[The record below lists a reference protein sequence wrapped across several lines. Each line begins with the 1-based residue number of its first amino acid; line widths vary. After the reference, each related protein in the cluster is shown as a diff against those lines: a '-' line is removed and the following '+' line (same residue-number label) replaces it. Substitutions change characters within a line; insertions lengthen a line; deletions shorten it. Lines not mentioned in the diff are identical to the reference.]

1 MDRIGEHKMLKLF
14 KFNPQIKD
22 ISKIRI
28 VVDSRVPQ
36 LQGDSSFQETAS
48 LQSTLQTPSQEIP
61 SETYQDISEPL
72 CFVPIIINSQ
82 DAPKI
87 KMNVSTSY
95 PELEIFKKNSEEKSF
110 QENLDSHPLKNRGRV
125 ESKRNLEIKELSIK
139 TSLGYLR
146 IVKEYFGTISVNDQ
160 KDSVLPLLRT
170 QVISGS
176 FSLDEICIIYLRDGK
191 QQHFLLSWSIETTG
205 RPRIEEYVGIEAL
218 REGLKGRLLSY
229 MDESTFER
237 FFAELMKEIDILL
250 NEDMK

>member
-1 MDRIGEHKMLKLF
+1 MSFKLVRF
-14 KFNPQIKD
+14 YPQIKD

-36 LQGDSSFQETAS
+36 LHGDNSFQETES
-48 LQSTLQTPSQEIP
+48 LQSTLQTPSHEIP
-61 SETYQDISEPL
+61 REAYQDISEPL

-82 DAPKI
+82 EVPKI
-87 KMNVSTSY
+87 KINVSTSY
-95 PELEIFKKNSEEKSF
+95 PELELFKKKYEEKSSH
-110 QENLDSHPLKNRGRV
+110 ENLNSRLLKNIGRV
-125 ESKRNLEIKELSIK
+125 VSKRNLEIKELSIK

-146 IVKEYFGTISVNDQ
+146 IVKEYFGTISANDQ
-160 KDSVLPLLRT
+160 KDSVLPLLRI
-170 QVISGS
+170 QVVSGS

-191 QQHFLLSWSIETTG
+191 QQHFLLSWSMEATG
-205 RPRIEEYVGIEAL
+205 RPRIEQYVGIEAL

-237 FFAELMKEIDILL
+237 FFAELMKEIDMLL